1 MNKLNFN
8 MNNSTNNKELF
19 KISFPSIKIL
29 LAISTLLVL
38 LRCCSVIDW
47 PVWILFLPVYAPYVI
62 VTVLVLL
69 FYIIKYS
76 ALAIIYIIDFIIKA
90 FNKIKYGIKKYF
102 SDNVWLSMVYIFLN
116 GVCFASTNN
125 YIRYV

>member
-1 MNKLNFN
+1 MD
-8 MNNSTNNKELF
+8 NNTNNKELF

-29 LAISTLLVL
+29 LAISALLVV

-62 VTVLVLL
+62 VAVLVLL

-76 ALAIIYIIDFIIKA
+76 ALAIIYIIDFIIKT
-90 FNKIKYGIKKYF
+90 FNKIKHVIKKYF
-102 SDNVWLSMVYIFLN
+102 SGNV
-116 GVCFASTNN
+116 
-125 YIRYV
+125 

>member
-1 MNKLNFN
+1 MD
-8 MNNSTNNKELF
+8 NSTNNKELF

-62 VTVLVLL
+62 VAVLVLL
-69 FYIIKYS
+69 FYVIKYS
-76 ALAIIYIIDFIIKA
+76 ALAIIYIIDFIVKT
-90 FNKIKYGIKKYF
+90 FNKIKYGIKKHF
-102 SDNVWLSMVYIFLN
+102 SGNV
-116 GVCFASTNN
+116 
-125 YIRYV
+125 

>member
-1 MNKLNFN
+1 VNKLNFN
-8 MNNSTNNKELF
+8 MDNSTNNKELF

-29 LAISTLLVL
+29 LAISALLVL
-38 LRCCSVIDW
+38 LRCCSIIDW

-62 VTVLVLL
+62 VAVLVLL

-76 ALAIIYIIDFIIKA
+76 ALAIIYIIDFIIKT

-102 SDNVWLSMVYIFLN
+102 SGNV
-116 GVCFASTNN
+116 
-125 YIRYV
+125 